1 MKLIKNA
8 KKNFFIASDNLLNEY
23 IGEEEINKNR
33 TNFHLKIINHL

>member
-23 IGEEEINKNR
+23 IGEEEIETRIEQVLTYKV
-33 TNFHLKIINHL
+33 